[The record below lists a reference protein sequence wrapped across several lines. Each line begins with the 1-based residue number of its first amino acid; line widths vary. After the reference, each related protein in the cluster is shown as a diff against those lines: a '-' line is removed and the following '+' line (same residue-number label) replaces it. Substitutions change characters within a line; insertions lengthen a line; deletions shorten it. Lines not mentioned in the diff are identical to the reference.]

1 MQLAGLTYSLK
12 ARIFDSS
19 FPRKREPSAVVGLR
33 ELNYQRT
40 QTTPSL
46 RYDVPTG
53 SRSFLNLLILCILT
67 SVVVAAC
74 SNAQADVP
82 AMEQRAQALNKSIM
96 CPVCPGESI
105 DQSQVALAVQMRG
118 IVDEKLAEG
127 WSDERIRQF
136 FVERYGP
143 SVLLQPPTQGVSLLA
158 WLLPPVGV
166 VAAIAVF
173 VLVLRHM
180 RRKPEE
186 ASSEDGD
193 DSMPDDELQ
202 PYYERIEASVAGSN
216 VDGQDVK
223 DG

>member
-1 MQLAGLTYSLK
+1 MSD
-12 ARIFDSS
+12 F
-19 FPRKREPSAVVGLR
+19 
-33 ELNYQRT
+33 
-40 QTTPSL
+40 
-46 RYDVPTG
+46 RYRYRLSVG
-53 SRSFLNLLILCILT
+53 SRSFHILLILGIHVGILLIG
-67 SVVVAAC
+67 C

-118 IVDEKLAEG
+118 VVDEKLAEG

-158 WLLPPVGV
+158 WVLPPTGLA
-166 VAAIAVF
+166 AAIAIFVF
-173 VLVLRHM
+173 ALRRM

-186 ASSEDGD
+186 ASTNHIDGVMSE
-193 DSMPDDELQ
+193 DELQ
-202 PYYERIEASVAGSN
+202 PYYEHIEASIQGTHR
-216 VDGQDVK
+216 DGEDR
-223 DG
+223 

>member
-1 MQLAGLTYSLK
+1 MQVSG
-12 ARIFDSS
+12 F
-19 FPRKREPSAVVGLR
+19 
-33 ELNYQRT
+33 
-40 QTTPSL
+40 
-46 RYDVPTG
+46 RYRLSVG
-53 SRSFLNLLILCILT
+53 SRSFLILLILCILT

-127 WSDERIRQF
+127 WSDGRIRQF

-158 WLLPPVGV
+158 WLLPPIGV
-166 VAAIAVF
+166 ATAIVVF
-173 VLVLRHM
+173 VFVVRQM
-180 RRKPEE
+180 RRRPEE
-186 ASSEDGD
+186 SSIEDGAD
-193 DSMPDDELQ
+193 TMSDDELQ
-202 PYYERIEASVAGSN
+202 PYYERIEASIQGTHT
-216 VDGQDVK
+216 DGHDR
-223 DG
+223 